1 MKTKPPFNLDDDI
14 STKLKVLEQRIRNW
28 MNKRSD
34 LIGIDNDT
42 ELRDKLF
49 EIDMAIFMNQ
59 FLWRTMYW
67 DKLHSTLELAISGS
81 IEESLRDE
89 TSTDELDRN
98 CIIVLY

>member
-14 STKLKVLEQRIRNW
+14 TTKLNVLEQRIRDW

-42 ELRDKLF
+42 EHRDKLY

-59 FLWRTMYW
+59 FLYRTIYF
-67 DKLHSTLELAISGS
+67 DRLH
-81 IEESLRDE
+81 
-89 TSTDELDRN
+89 
-98 CIIVLY
+98 

>member
-1 MKTKPPFNLDDDI
+1 MKTKPPFDLDDDI
-14 STKLKVLEQRIRNW
+14 TTKLDVLEQRIRDW

-42 ELRDKLF
+42 ELREKLF

-67 DKLHSTLELAISGS
+67 DKLNSN
-81 IEESLRDE
+81 DNF
-89 TSTDELDRN
+89 DW
-98 CIIVLY
+98 